1 MLLNEEDAVRKIEG
15 VVESLRPGFTTN
27 GGDVTLVKY
36 EQGIVY
42 VHFVGSYI
50 GYPSDPRITVEM
62 IERQLRMVV
71 PEVERVERL

>member
-1 MLLNEEDAVRKIEG
+1 MLLYEEDSVTKIEG
-15 VVESLRPGFTTN
+15 VLDSLRPGFVTN

-36 EQGIVY
+36 EQGVAY

-50 GYPSDPRITVEM
+50 GYPSDPKMTVEM